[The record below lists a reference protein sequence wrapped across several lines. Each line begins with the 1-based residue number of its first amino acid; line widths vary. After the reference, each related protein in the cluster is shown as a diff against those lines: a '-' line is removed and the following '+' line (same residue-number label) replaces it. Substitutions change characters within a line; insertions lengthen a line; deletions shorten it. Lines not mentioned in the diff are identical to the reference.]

1 MTIEAQA
8 APTAVAGPSRTTLLI
23 YFSALIAMFMA
34 TLDMNI
40 VVTALP
46 TIASDL
52 GNVHLL
58 GWVGA
63 TYLLSTAAVAPFY
76 GKLGDMFGRKYIIM
90 IAVVLFLA
98 GSLLCGL
105 AWSME
110 ALIGARI
117 LQGLGG
123 GGLMV
128 SAFAIIGELFEPRDR
143 AKYQG
148 YSSAVFTL
156 SSVLGPVGGGYITEA
171 FGWRWVFLVNLP
183 IAIVILAIIAV
194 TMPRKLSERSH
205 KVDYA
210 GGVLLA
216 LATIAV
222 VYWSDHVLE
231 PTGPDWTTFALPVV
245 AVALIAAF
253 VTVERRAA
261 EPIIPLRLIA
271 NLTISLVTIISVLGG
286 MSTLGL
292 YFYFALYMQT
302 ITGLSPGALGLLFVP
317 MSITVAITGILAGR
331 VVAATGRYKWLPVVG
346 SAIGVGL
353 MAFYALA
360 DATTPLWVFG
370 LSFVAFGLSM
380 GLTMQTLLVAIQTAA
395 PLQDI
400 GAATGLA
407 TQARTVG
414 ASLGLALNGAVMVL
428 GLTTATKSL
437 PADVLAVVPAGLSG
451 LAPKVVDA
459 LPDATREVV
468 LHAYYVGFAPVY
480 WFAGAVYLLTVVLT
494 LLLPDVTIPKRVS
507 H

>member
-8 APTAVAGPSRTTLLI
+8 TGAAAAAPSRKTLVI

-46 TIASDL
+46 TIAGDL

-63 TYLLSTAAVAPFY
+63 AYLLSTAAVAPFY
-76 GKLGDMFGRKYIIM
+76 GKLGDMFGRKFIVM

-98 GSLLCGL
+98 GSLLCGY

-156 SSVLGPVGGGYITEA
+156 SSVLGPVGGGYLTDA
-171 FGWRWVFLVNLP
+171 LGWRSVFLVNLP
-183 IAIVILAIIAV
+183 VAIAILAIIAIA
-194 TMPRKLSERSH
+194 MPRKFSERKH
-205 KVDYA
+205 HIDYA
-210 GGVLLA
+210 GGILLA

-222 VYWSDHVLE
+222 VYWSDHVLD
-231 PTGPDWTTFALPVV
+231 PAGADWTTFALPV
-245 AVALIAAF
+245 AAIALIAGF
-253 VTVERRAA
+253 ILVERRAA
-261 EPIIPLRLIA
+261 EPIIPLRLFA
-271 NLTISLVTIISVLGG
+271 NRTISLVTIISVLGG

-302 ITGLSPGALGLLFVP
+302 VTGLSPAELGLLFVP
-317 MSITVAITGILAGR
+317 MSIMVAVTSILAGR
-331 VVAATGRYKWLPVVG
+331 VVAATGRYKWLPVIG
-346 SAIGVGL
+346 SAVGVLL
-353 MAFYALA
+353 MVFYVLA
-360 DATTPLWVFG
+360 DATTPLWAWGV
-370 LSFVAFGLSM
+370 SFLFFGLSM
-380 GLTMQTLLVAIQTAA
+380 GLTMQTLIVAIQAAA

-400 GAATGLA
+400 GAATGVI

-428 GLTTATKSL
+428 GLTNGSK
-437 PADVLAVVPAGLSG
+437 
-451 LAPKVVDA
+451 A
-459 LPDATREVV
+459 LPVDVAAAVPDGLQGLTPHAVFALPEAIRAVV
-468 LHAYYVGFAPVY
+468 LHAYYLGFNPVFL
-480 WFAGAVYLLTVVLT
+480 FAGAVYVLTVVLT
-494 LLLPDVTIPKRVS
+494 MLLPDVTIPKHATR
-507 H
+507 

>member
-8 APTAVAGPSRTTLLI
+8 ATAAVAGPSRTTLII

-76 GKLGDMFGRKYIIM
+76 GKLGDMFGRKFIIM

-98 GSLLCGL
+98 GSLLCGI

-128 SAFAIIGELFEPRDR
+128 SAFAVIGELFEPRDR

-183 IAIVILAIIAV
+183 VGLAILAVIAAV
-194 TMPRKLSERSH
+194 MPRKLNAQKRH
-205 KVDYA
+205 IDYA

-231 PTGPDWTTFALPVV
+231 PTGADITTFVLPIAAVV
-245 AVALIAAF
+245 AIVAFIF
-253 VTVERRAA
+253 TERRAA
-261 EPIIPLRLIA
+261 EPIIPLRLFA
-271 NLTISLVTIISVLGG
+271 NRTITLVTVISLLAGAV
-286 MSTLGL
+286 TLGL
-292 YFYFALYMQT
+292 YFYFALYMQV
-302 ITGLSPGALGLLFVP
+302 ITGLSPSELGLLFVP
-317 MSITVAITGILAGR
+317 MSVTVAITSILAGR
-331 VVAATGRYKWLPVVG
+331 LVAATGRYKWLPVAG
-346 SAIGVGL
+346 FAIGIVL
-353 MAFYALA
+353 MIFYALA
-360 DATTPLWVFG
+360 GATQSLWVLG
-370 LSFVAFGLSM
+370 VSFVAFGMIM
-380 GLTMQTLLVAIQTAA
+380 GLTMQTLMVAIQAAA

-400 GAATGLA
+400 GAATGLI

-414 ASLGLALNGAVMVL
+414 ASLGLAVNGAVMVL
-428 GLTTATKSL
+428 GLTTVSRAL
-437 PADVLAVVPAGLSG
+437 PGDLANTIPGGLSSVTPHA
-451 LAPKVVDA
+451 LEA
-459 LPDATREVV
+459 LPDATRETV
-468 LHAYYVGFAPVY
+468 LQAYASGFAPVY
-480 WFAGAVYLLTVVLT
+480 WVAAAAYLAIVLLT
-494 LLLPDVTIPKRVS
+494 LLLPNVQIPKHAQR
-507 H
+507 

>member
-1 MTIEAQA
+1 
-8 APTAVAGPSRTTLLI
+8 
-23 YFSALIAMFMA
+23 
-34 TLDMNI
+34 
-40 VVTALP
+40 
-46 TIASDL
+46 
-52 GNVHLL
+52 
-58 GWVGA
+58 
-63 TYLLSTAAVAPFY
+63 
-76 GKLGDMFGRKYIIM
+76 
-90 IAVVLFLA
+90 
-98 GSLLCGL
+98 
-105 AWSME
+105 
-110 ALIGARI
+110 
-117 LQGLGG
+117 
-123 GGLMV
+123 
-128 SAFAIIGELFEPRDR
+128 
-143 AKYQG
+143 
-148 YSSAVFTL
+148 
-156 SSVLGPVGGGYITEA
+156 VGGGYITEA

-183 IAIVILAIIAV
+183 IAIVILAIIAL
-194 TMPRKLSERSH
+194 TMPRKFSERSH
-205 KVDYA
+205 KIDYA

-231 PTGPDWTTFALPVV
+231 PTGADWMTFALPVV

-253 VTVERRAA
+253 IMVERRAE
-261 EPIIPLRLIA
+261 EPIIPLRLFA
-271 NLTISLVTIISVLGG
+271 NRTISLVTVISVLGG

-353 MAFYALA
+353 MLFYALA
-360 DATTPLWVFG
+360 DAGTPLWVFG

-380 GLTMQTLLVAIQTAA
+380 GLTMQTLLVAIQAAA

-428 GLTTATKSL
+428 GLTTATRAL
-437 PADVLAVVPAGLSG
+437 PADVLAAIPAGLSG

-468 LHAYYVGFAPVY
+468 LHAYFAGFSPVY
-480 WFAGAVYLLTVVLT
+480 WFAGGVYLLTVVLT
-494 LLLPDVTIPKRVS
+494 MLLPNVTIPKRA
-507 H
+507 